1 MATRIVEWQKPYS
14 WGTAIEIDSDKVI
27 SLLLRE
33 ENNLIHLNDDNEIY
47 TDLQLEANIQPTDD
61 FPVGVTVGR
70 VLQAD
75 GWTQSGLLLNWKTT
89 SWDYARWIYANDGKI
104 YFDNWLGTWKQV
116 YYSTEVDSLLNVLR
130 TNIENTL
137 VNDYQRKLTAGA
149 NITIDPTTNV
159 ISSTGGWWGWGSG
172 DVVWP
177 AGAVGDDIALFNWT
191 SGKIIKDSW
200 VMLSDLQEKLI
211 AGTNISI
218 AADWKTIS
226 ATGGGSGDVT
236 WPWSSTSGN
245 LAVFDGVTGKVIKD
259 WGAVPTVNN
268 WTIKIKQ
275 SALVKGS
282 FTLNQSTAEQT
293 ISLDAG
299 FVPTNSATEGQVIM
313 AATQGIGYYWA
324 SLGTAA
330 AKDTGTSSWNVPV
343 LDNNGKLATST
354 LPWVALTDTFTVS
367 TSSDLTNLT
376 SAEQGDLA
384 IVTTESKTYVL
395 SADPYSTAANWKEI
409 LSPTGWVTSVNW
421 NTWAVTVTEFTP
433 TSAGSTGDV
442 LKKTSWGYD
451 WSSSSEFTPT
461 SAGSTGQVLTKTAW
475 GYDWAAPSV
484 QISSDANNIL
494 SSGAKLWAGSASD
507 YENLGTYSNDT
518 IYLTVE

>member
-33 ENNLIHLNDDNEIY
+33 ENNLIQLNDDNEIY

-130 TNIENTL
+130 TNIEDTL
-137 VNDYQRKLTAGA
+137 VNDYQRKLTAWA
-149 NITIDPTTNV
+149 NITIDPSTNV
-159 ISSTGGWWGWGSG
+159 ISATGGWGGWGSG

-177 AGAVGDDIALFNWT
+177 AGAVDEDIALFNWT

-226 ATGGGSGDVT
+226 ATGGWSGDVT
-236 WPWSSTSGN
+236 WPASSTNGN
-245 LAVFDGVTGKVIKD
+245 LAVFDGATGKVIKD

-299 FVPTNSATEGQVIM
+299 FVPTNSATEWQVIM

-330 AKDTGTSSWNVPV
+330 TKNTGTSSWNIPV
-343 LDNNGKLATST
+343 LDSNGKLATST

-367 TSSDLTNLT
+367 TSSDLTTLT
-376 SAEQGDLA
+376 TAEQGDLA

-442 LKKTSWGYD
+442 LKKTAGGYD

-494 SSGAKLWAGSASD
+494 SSGAKLWAWSETD
-507 YENLGTYSNDT
+507 YTNLGTYDSST
-518 IYLTVE
+518 IYLTIE